1 MRNPD
6 LSWPADLYLEGSD
19 QHRGWFQSSLWT
31 AVATRGEAPYKKV
44 ITHGFVVG
52 QDRKKISK
60 SSDGKPQTSDMY
72 VGKWGADIVRLW
84 ISSVDYQNDIPISE
98 DILSHIANA
107 YRGVRN
113 TIMYQLGNLYDFDR
127 ARDAVPPEKLDAL
140 DKWAIFKAAQFVEE
154 AEKAYDAYEFHKV
167 YKLLDNFCGVTLSR
181 VYHDIL
187 KDRLYT
193 YAANSPERRSSQTA
207 IDIISDALI
216 KVAAPILT
224 FTADEAFSFKNGA
237 EFSENSVHLQD
248 WPKIGEEYLDA
259 EACDGVEKILAL
271 REKANEELE
280 KLRQAKEIGKSLEAE
295 IEIEAGAGTPEAKAL
310 REFSA
315 NLPEIFIV
323 SSVKVS
329 EGDFETPRIRA
340 AKAEGRRC
348 SRCWRVLPDLPEDGI
363 CPRCKKAM
371 SQSI

>member
-1 MRNPD
+1 M
-6 LSWPADLYLEGSD
+6 
-19 QHRGWFQSSLWT
+19 
-31 AVATRGEAPYKKV
+31 ATRGEAPYKKV

-140 DKWAIFKAAQFVEE
+140 DKWAIFKTARFLEE
-154 AEKAYDAYEFHKV
+154 TEKAYDAYEFHKV

-216 KVAAPILT
+216 KAARPRFSPSPRTRLSRLK
-224 FTADEAFSFKNGA
+224 TARSF
-237 EFSENSVHLQD
+237 
-248 WPKIGEEYLDA
+248 PKIPCTCKTGR
-259 EACDGVEKILAL
+259 KLA
-271 REKANEELE
+271 RNTWTPMSAQEWIKFSPC
-280 KLRQAKEIGKSLEAE
+280 AKMPTRSSKSCA
-295 IEIEAGAGTPEAKAL
+295 
-310 REFSA
+310 
-315 NLPEIFIV
+315 
-323 SSVKVS
+323 
-329 EGDFETPRIRA
+329 RA
-340 AKAEGRRC
+340 RK
-348 SRCWRVLPDLPEDGI
+348 
-363 CPRCKKAM
+363 
-371 SQSI
+371 